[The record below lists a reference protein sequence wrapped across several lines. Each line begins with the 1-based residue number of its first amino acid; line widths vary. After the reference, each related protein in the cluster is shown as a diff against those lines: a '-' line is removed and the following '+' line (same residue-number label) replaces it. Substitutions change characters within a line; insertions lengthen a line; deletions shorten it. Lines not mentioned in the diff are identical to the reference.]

1 MTRLSLP
8 FRADDVSLLARRLAA
23 ELSNGPEKPSH
34 LALMNMLARGAG
46 YRNFQHFRAQSLAAE
61 RLEPPL
67 PPPEVDLNEVARVRR
82 YFDAEARL
90 KSWPAKTSAQRLAL
104 WGLWAQL
111 PRQQV
116 WTERSFSAE
125 LNRLHLFGDPAILRR
140 SMVER
145 RLIARTPDGREYRRI
160 EQAPPPEALALLR
173 ALRRG

>member
-8 FRADDVSLLARRLAA
+8 FRADDISHLARRLSA
-23 ELSNGPEKPSH
+23 ELACGPEKPGH
-34 LALMNMLARGAG
+34 LALLNMLARGAG
-46 YRNFQHFRAQSLAAE
+46 YRNFQHFRAQSMAAE
-61 RLEPPL
+61 RLEPV
-67 PPPEVDLNEVARVRR
+67 PPAPEVDLSGVARVRR
-82 YFDAEARL
+82 YFDVQARL

-111 PRQQV
+111 PRQHL

-125 LNRLHLFGDPAILRR
+125 LNRLHLFGDAAILRR

-145 RLIARTPDGREYRRI
+145 GLIARTVDGQEYRRI

-173 ALRRG
+173 ALRRE